1 MAILL
6 LESSTVHFRKVLF
19 SNKYLEKILLRV
31 NKTGNQKKIKIAVI
45 IIMLK
50 LYFKVSIGIENLIFS
65 SALLKLLNK
74 GALNLN

>member
-1 MAILL
+1 
-6 LESSTVHFRKVLF
+6 
-19 SNKYLEKILLRV
+19 
-31 NKTGNQKKIKIAVI
+31 
-45 IIMLK
+45 MLK